1 MFVLILCLVLFW
13 LNSAIAKA
21 INSDQ
26 MYNSLPVNIAIVIGY
41 LMYLIL

>member
-13 LNSAIAKA
+13 LNSVIAKA
-21 INSDQ
+21 INNDQ
-26 MYNSLPVNIAIVIGY
+26 MYNPFTINVVIVIGY